1 MKQTLRIVLLL
12 TVNLLL
18 VVAVEAND
26 PRTPVVR
33 PDGNWPR
40 TENNND
46 GSQVV
51 SIAEGISYI
60 ATKEGI
66 QLILQVP
73 VSNIKLFALTG
84 EAVWSGSLV
93 QGRFFVP
100 TRPGIYFLRLNN
112 KSYKVVCK

>member
-1 MKQTLRIVLLL
+1 MKYIRTVLFLFFTLTLSI
-12 TVNLLL
+12 
-18 VVAVEAND
+18 AVEAND

-33 PDGNWPR
+33 QDGNWPK
-40 TENNND
+40 TENNSD
-46 GSQVV
+46 GTQIV

-60 ATKEGI
+60 ANKEGI

-84 EAVWSGSLV
+84 EAVWSGNLV
-93 QGRFFVP
+93 QGRFFIP